1 MLGRVLSVGTRI
13 LKQADLRGDAMPRT
27 DPTKTT
33 EPLPEVQPA
42 SEVPATERE
51 IVVHI
56 DRRRGFLGVIV
67 VLLVVISLFLAGR
80 TFDWFPNF
88 GNPFGEKTI
97 DRSQPTMLKSVQD
110 LSRYEAATGNFQVVI
125 DVEKDAKFLPAA
137 IKGERTLFVAS
148 GSVDVFVDFGAIGGS
163 ALKVSEDRRTVE
175 VRLPRPGLEKPN
187 LDSENSY
194 VFEQN
199 RGIVDRLKSLVADDP
214 NRMQQ
219 LYTLSEQRLED
230 AAQKTELIGR
240 AEKNTKSMLEGLF
253 RSLGFTTVTVTFT
266 SP

>member
-1 MLGRVLSVGTRI
+1 M
-13 LKQADLRGDAMPRT
+13 ART
-27 DPTKTT
+27 DSTKST
-33 EPLPEVQPA
+33 EPLPELLPTA
-42 SEVPATERE
+42 PERE
-51 IVVHI
+51 IVVRI
-56 DRRRGFLGVIV
+56 DRRRGALSVIV
-67 VLLVVISLFLAGR
+67 VLLVVIAMFLAGR
-80 TFDWFPNF
+80 TFDWFPSF
-88 GNPFGEKTI
+88 SNPFGSETV
-97 DRSQPTMLKSVQD
+97 DRSQPVMLKSVQD

-148 GSVDVFVDFGAIGGS
+148 GTVDVYVDFSAISGS
-163 ALKVSEDRRTVE
+163 ALTVSPDRRTVE
-175 VRLPRPGLEKPN
+175 IRLPRPGLEKPN
-187 LDSENSY
+187 IDSENSY

-214 NRMQQ
+214 NRMKE

-230 AAQKTELIGR
+230 AAQKTELTSR
-240 AEKNTKSMLEGLF
+240 AEKNTKAMLDGLF